1 MRKLVVLLAFTTAT
15 FAASTLYLLVE
26 RSRPVFSELPAPSP
40 AMASAPAPGAA
51 ESIAT
56 SKHFLAAPAPAP
68 AENFA
73 PTPGPADPLQQ
84 MGAENR
90 QFLERAIDPL
100 QRQQL
105 LEETKVNVRQR
116 YPALDR
122 LLGLDANGYDR
133 LLELLA
139 NQFIEM
145 RKTSLQCKYEST
157 CGTRLPQLRE
167 TQQLELAAL
176 LGPDG
181 QQRFDDYVQTRQERL
196 SVNSL
201 RGRLT
206 DKNRLADAQAEVL
219 VLALANE
226 RKRVADELVQRG
238 ETETMA
244 FEGVPFRYSP
254 GTTYDELMEQAQA
267 YQARL
272 RKRAA
277 EVLMLPQL
285 AVYDQMIAEKLI
297 IVRAMARSTIDMQA
311 KVVPAGPSRP
321 CIRPLYM
328 RQWLV
333 PAYNAERSAPTSSTP
348 CVRRARWWHAP
359 SRAPAGTAPS
369 RRCGPPAR
377 AHRPAGSRCARTKS
391 TLRSISSTSQP
402 SECAMNG
409 NCGTRKPIS
418 LKNIIICP
426 ATAWMPSW
434 PPVMMNAATLL
445 RISTLLLSV
454 IWFWMQ
460 FMRSTIL

>member
-1 MRKLVVLLAFTTAT
+1 MRKLVVLLACTTAT

-26 RSRPVFSELPAPSP
+26 RGRPVSSELPAPSP

-56 SKHFLAAPAPAP
+56 SKISLSAPAPAP
-68 AENFA
+68 AETFA

-90 QFLERAIDPL
+90 QFLERATDPM

-122 LLGLDANGYDR
+122 LLGLDANGHDR

-181 QQRFDDYVQTRQERL
+181 QQRFDAYIQTRQERL

-219 VLALANE
+219 VLALADE
-226 RKRVADELVQRG
+226 RKRVAEELVQRG
-238 ETETMA
+238 ETETMP
-244 FEGVPFRYSP
+244 FEGVPLRYSP

-267 YQARL
+267 YYARL
-272 RKRAA
+272 RKRAGQ
-277 EVLMLPQL
+277 VLTPAQL
-285 AVYDQMIAEKLI
+285 MVYDQMIAEKLI

-311 KVVPAGPSRP
+311 KV
-321 CIRPLYM
+321 
-328 RQWLV
+328 
-333 PAYNAERSAPTSSTP
+333 
-348 CVRRARWWHAP
+348 
-359 SRAPAGTAPS
+359 APA
-369 RRCGPPAR
+369 
-377 AHRPAGSRCARTKS
+377 RTL
-391 TLRSISSTSQP
+391 TPLH
-402 SECAMNG
+402 
-409 NCGTRKPIS
+409 
-418 LKNIIICP
+418 
-426 ATAWMPSW
+426 
-434 PPVMMNAATLL
+434 
-445 RISTLLLSV
+445 
-454 IWFWMQ
+454 
-460 FMRSTIL
+460 